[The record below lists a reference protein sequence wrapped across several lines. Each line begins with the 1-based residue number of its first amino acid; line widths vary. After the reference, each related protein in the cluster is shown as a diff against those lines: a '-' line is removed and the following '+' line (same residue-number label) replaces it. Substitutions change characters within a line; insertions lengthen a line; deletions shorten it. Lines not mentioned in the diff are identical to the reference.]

1 MKIQLTPSVG
11 NPFWA
16 TYDVRGAD
24 GHIAPFTSVSKWNGL
39 TELRNHALGIL
50 IVEITSVTRP
60 TFAPGMG
67 TRSSPPLDA
76 IVVRA
81 SPDALAF
88 IGLPDEGAR

>member
-16 TYDVRGAD
+16 SYDVRGAD
-24 GHIAPFTSVSKWNGL
+24 GNRATFTSTSEWNGL

-60 TFAPGMG
+60 LFAPEIGI
-67 TRSSPPLDA
+67 RSSPPLDA
-76 IVVRA
+76 TVIRA
-81 SPDALAF
+81 SPAALAF
-88 IGLPDEGAR
+88 IGLPEEPTR